1 MASVEKW
8 KSKGRIPTF
17 PHLQNR
23 LRRKVEQLNKLH
35 GKETFQPSSP
45 LTSSGSSCIGITFRF
60 QDHS

>member
-23 LRRKVEQLNKLH
+23 LRRKVEQLNK
-35 GKETFQPSSP
+35 
-45 LTSSGSSCIGITFRF
+45 FRTP
-60 QDHS
+60 DLYW